1 MKTNKRTVWFLT
13 LLSLVAVISIYYLNK
28 QAPMPFDG
36 MKIFSD
42 SSNPAKLE
50 EVTKTHNQQPVFAES
65 YLFEEMRMGVRNER
79 SQMQAQLTSKLN
91 ASADSEEMNAV
102 YDEMEQL
109 VKQESAETLLEM
121 QIIALGYADA
131 FVRAE
136 AGNVKVTVLSEDG
149 HSNKQA
155 SEITHLVMTNW
166 EGAKKVTVD
175 FKGDS

>member
-1 MKTNKRTVWFLT
+1 
-13 LLSLVAVISIYYLNK
+13 
-28 QAPMPFDG
+28 
-36 MKIFSD
+36 
-42 SSNPAKLE
+42 
-50 EVTKTHNQQPVFAES
+50 
-65 YLFEEMRMGVRNER
+65 
-79 SQMQAQLTSKLN
+79 
-91 ASADSEEMNAV
+91 MNAV

-136 AGNVKVTVLSEDG
+136 EGNVKVTVLSEDG

-155 SEITHLVMTNW
+155 SEISHLVMTSW

-175 FKGDS
+175 FKGES